1 MKIELLNESREG
13 HFYSHWTN
21 LNGLIGILQSNELIG
36 SNDGEHHLK
45 NSTNVSLSRLGNGSG
60 IPDFI
65 KKDGTVASVK
75 IVLDIGKL
83 EKKYKISPIEFFN
96 DPRDKDVST
105 QRALGDSEYEEAV
118 VVGNTKK
125 TTEIINSSGEFLGT
139 VVIDFKTNKISKV
152 LDSEGNK
159 ILPDR
164 NNNYELNGDLY
175 QIKMN
180 KTSKGRFYGITL
192 SNNSNDISIDEDEFE
207 DYEKGSIKDIKKY
220 ITRVELADILF
231 DSKKEY
237 LVKSANGDYLSIEEY
252 INQVLLDGSTSGLN
266 SESHQHIVRHSYST
280 LDKFLKFIEKELG
293 KSKIRTY
300 EAPKS
305 FYSIKGDKSKGE
317 YTVVSDRESDNGLY
331 LVQIKSKEK
340 HGLDPY
346 EYRLIPAISDRK
358 AIQKAEDNFAFDDSM
373 DLKDIKILPF
383 HRLRHIENNKYQFI
397 GLPKFVRLMDK
408 KKNCKS
414 YFEFIKVI
422 VDLGVIDKMDIKVVY
437 GYSEKSLSKKIK
449 VDKDRLEIK
458 VR

>member
-1 MKIELLNESREG
+1 MKIQIINESREG

-36 SNDGEHHLK
+36 SNDGEHHLR
-45 NSTNVSLSRLGNGSG
+45 NTTNISLSRLGNGSG
-60 IPDFI
+60 IPNFI
-65 KKDGTVASVK
+65 KKDGTIASVR

-83 EKKYKISPIEFFN
+83 EKRYKISPIEFFN
-96 DPRDKDVST
+96 DPRDRDAPT
-105 QRALGDSEYEEAV
+105 QRSTDDSEYEEAV
-118 VVGNTKK
+118 VVGNTQKSVDI
-125 TTEIINSSGEFLGT
+125 TNSSGEFLGT

-152 LDSEGNK
+152 LNSEGNK
-159 ILPDR
+159 ALPDKE
-164 NNNYELNGDLY
+164 NKYELNGDLY
-175 QIKMN
+175 KIKIN

-192 SNNSNDISIDEDEFE
+192 SNNSSDISIDEDEFK

-237 LVKSANGDYLSIEEY
+237 LVKSENGEYLSIEDC
-252 INQVLLDGSTSGLN
+252 INQVLKDGNTSGLN
-266 SESHQHIVRHSYST
+266 NGNHQHTVRHNYLT
-280 LDKFLKFIEKELG
+280 LDKFLNFIEKELG

-300 EAPKS
+300 ETPKS
-305 FYSIKGDKSKGE
+305 FYSIKGNKSKGE
-317 YTVVSDRESDNGLY
+317 YTVVSDRESDNNLY

-340 HGLDPY
+340 YRIDPY

-358 AIQKAEDNFAFDDSM
+358 AIQIAEDNFEFDDSV
-373 DLKDIKILPF
+373 DSKDIKILPF
-383 HRLRHIENNKYQFI
+383 NRLRHIENNKYQFI
-397 GLPKFVRLMDK
+397 GLPKFVKLMDK

-422 VDLGVIDKMDIKVVY
+422 VDLGVVDKMDIKIIY

-449 VDKDRLEIK
+449 VDKDKLEIK